1 MVLARGA
8 ARDAFAAQA
17 APPGPAR
24 RAHCAAAAGRAAT
37 GRVPGAGCG
46 DGGGAGAEPAGL
58 PQPPRLILR
67 PQYRRGDCRG
77 RPAAAGGRGFFLSG
91 RRLRR
96 RRPPACRSPSRGAPA
111 WPPAGSAAGTVS
123 GLQGARPGGKP
134 AGEPGSAKIA
144 DGERDWGREGV
155 KIRRRKNES

>member
-1 MVLARGA
+1 MVLTRGA
-8 ARDAFAAQA
+8 ARDGSAAGRQA

-46 DGGGAGAEPAGL
+46 DGGGAGAGPAGL
-58 PQPPRLILR
+58 PQPPRLLLR
-67 PQYRRGDCRG
+67 PQHRRGDRRG
-77 RPAAAGGRGFFLSG
+77 RPAAAGGRGFFLRG

-111 WPPAGSAAGTVS
+111 WPPAGSAAGS
-123 GLQGARPGGKP
+123 GVWPPGR
-134 AGEPGSAKIA
+134 S
-144 DGERDWGREGV
+144 DGREAGRGAGV
-155 KIRRRKNES
+155 S